1 MRVCMNDGEVLYD
14 VASWAGGRERLKQTT
29 GRAGAGRTNPMP
41 FISSSKPRSSK
52 SESASEGG
60 LKPGQGRI
68 LFLSSCWVLA
78 LLPLPGAFRNR
89 FHDRSARE
97 VLGTSTLAFL
107 LISLACQSE
116 KKALFWLSAPLCLH
130 SRTLYFRWFLIE

>member
-1 MRVCMNDGEVLYD
+1 
-14 VASWAGGRERLKQTT
+14 
-29 GRAGAGRTNPMP
+29 MP

-60 LKPGQGRI
+60 LEPGQGRI

-89 FHDRSARE
+89 FHDRSTGGTRYLD
-97 VLGTSTLAFL
+97 LGLSADITRLSVR
-107 LISLACQSE
+107 E
-116 KKALFWLSAPLCLH
+116 KK
-130 SRTLYFRWFLIE
+130 LYFGSGLHFACIRVHSTFVGF